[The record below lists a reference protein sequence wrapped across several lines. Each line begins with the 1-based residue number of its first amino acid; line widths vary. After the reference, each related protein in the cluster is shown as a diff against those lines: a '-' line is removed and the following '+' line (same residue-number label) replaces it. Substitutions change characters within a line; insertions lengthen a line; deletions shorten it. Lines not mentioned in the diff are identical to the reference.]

1 MENDKMRGVVDSYL
15 EESLRCM
22 EKTVENS
29 DICEKIVKGASICI
43 DSIDSGGKIIFMGN
57 GGSAADSQH
66 LATEL
71 VSRYKSERK
80 AISAISL
87 TVDSS
92 TITAIGNDYSFEEIF
107 SRQIQANAR
116 EGDVVIG
123 ISTSGSS
130 MNVIYGLREAQ
141 KKGCKTISLTGWK
154 GGKVSE
160 FSDLT
165 ICAPSDNTP
174 VIQQAHITYGHAI
187 CDLVERSTV

>member
-1 MENDKMRGVVDSYL
+1 MENDKMRRVVDSYL
-15 EESLRCM
+15 KESLRCM
-22 EKTVENS
+22 EKTVENA

-57 GGSAADSQH
+57 GGSAVDSQH

-92 TITAIGNDYSFEEIF
+92 TITAIGNDYSFEDIF

-116 EGDVVIG
+116 DGDVVIG

-141 KKGCKTISLTGWK
+141 KRVVKQFL
-154 GGKVSE
+154 
-160 FSDLT
+160 
-165 ICAPSDNTP
+165 
-174 VIQQAHITYGHAI
+174 
-187 CDLVERSTV
+187 